1 MEPSVLKKLQWKSPG
16 RALVVAPP
24 EEFAPVLAA
33 MDDVDTRPRGRYRFA
48 IVFLRTA
55 RDVAVSATS
64 VARRLDGDGV
74 FWAAYPK
81 KTSRRYAST
90 LSRDAGWTP
99 LGQLGFEPV
108 AQVALDEDWSAL
120 RFRKVEAI
128 PVLTRARTI
137 SGEGRARTDRAA
149 GSVARSSEGEGR
161 DRTDRDRAVGAP
173 PRTKARRTPRAPR
186 RAPRLST
193 ANRTRK
199 KR

>member
-1 MEPSVLKKLQWKSPG
+1 MDPSALKKLRWRSTG

-33 MDDVDTRPRGRYRFA
+33 MDDVDTRPRGRYPFA

-55 RDVAVSATS
+55 RDVATSAVQ
-64 VARRLDGDGV
+64 VARRLDGDAV

-99 LGQLGFEPV
+99 LGELGFEPV

-128 PVLTRARTI
+128 PVLTRTRTI

-149 GSVARSSEGEGR
+149 APAAPGSEGEGR
-161 DRTDRDRAVGAP
+161 GRTDRDRVAAAP
-173 PRTKARRTPRAPR
+173 PGTRTRQTLRAPR